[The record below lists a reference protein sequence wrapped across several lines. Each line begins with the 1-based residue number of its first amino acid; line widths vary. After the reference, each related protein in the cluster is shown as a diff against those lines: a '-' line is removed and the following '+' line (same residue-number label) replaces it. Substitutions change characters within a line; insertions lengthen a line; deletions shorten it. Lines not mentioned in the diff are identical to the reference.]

1 MRKRFIRIGGIVL
14 MLAVIFGA
22 FGAHG
27 LKQYLSSDDIATY
40 ETGVEYQF
48 YHGFGILIVA
58 LLIHYRKTSFLNYA
72 AWAFLAGII
81 MFSGSLYFFTAAKVL
96 NMEAPSWVGLITPLG
111 GTLLI
116 IGWICLIIATFQET
130 ERKSR
135 KSQN

>member
-14 MLAVIFGA
+14 MLAVILGA

-27 LKQYLSSDDIATY
+27 LEQHLSTDDITTY
-40 ETGVEYQF
+40 KTGVEYQF
-48 YHGFGILIVA
+48 YHGFGILIIA

-72 AWAFLAGII
+72 AWAFLVGII

-96 NMEAPSWVGLITPLG
+96 NMDAPFWVGPITPLG
-111 GTLLI
+111 GTLFI
-116 IGWICLIIATFQET
+116 IGWICLIIATFQDAD
-130 ERKSR
+130 RKPR